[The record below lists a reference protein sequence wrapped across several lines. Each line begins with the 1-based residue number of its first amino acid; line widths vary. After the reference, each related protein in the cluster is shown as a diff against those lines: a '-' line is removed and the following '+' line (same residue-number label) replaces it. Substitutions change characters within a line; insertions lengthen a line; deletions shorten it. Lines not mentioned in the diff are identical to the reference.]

1 MIVKS
6 YSFEKNGKLGDV
18 YTLRNQNGMEADILT
33 YGGRLIRLTAPD
45 RCGNFLD
52 CIVGCKHPE
61 DYYEENPYFGA
72 IIGRYANRIG
82 GGKFTLDGKV
92 YQLEQNEGKNSH
104 HGGVSANFDRVVWNA
119 TIEGDRLAR
128 SHLSKNGAGGYP
140 GNLEVKVAYTLTDG
154 NELVIEYLATS
165 DKDTPCNLTHHAYFN
180 LSGKDTVLEHELKI
194 NARKIT
200 PIGEDLVASGEYME
214 IDGTPYSFLP
224 AKKLGKD
231 MFSDAELIQRCGGF
245 DFNYCLDRVGKGV
258 ECCARVYDEHSGRY
272 MECYTTLPGLQLYTG
287 NFLEGFEGKKKYGKH
302 AALCLEAQGYP
313 NSVNCPA
320 YPSTILK
327 AGETYHEITAYKFGV
342 K

>member
-6 YSFEKNGKLGDV
+6 YSFEKDGKINDV
-18 YTLRNQNGMEADILT
+18 YTLRNASGMEADILT

-45 RCGNFLD
+45 RRGNFLD
-52 CIVGCKHPE
+52 CIVGCKRPE

-72 IIGRYANRIG
+72 IIGRYANRVG
-82 GGKFTLDGKV
+82 GGKFTLNGKV
-92 YQLEQNEGKNSH
+92 YQLEQNEGEKSL
-104 HGGVSANFDRVVWNA
+104 HGGITASFDRVVWKA
-119 TIEGDRLAR
+119 SIEGDRLLL

-140 GNLEVKVAYTLTDG
+140 GNLSITVAYTLTDG

-165 DKDTPCNLTHHAYFN
+165 DEDTPCNLTNHAYFN
-180 LSGKDTVLEHELKI
+180 LSAEDTVLEHELKI
-194 NARKIT
+194 NARKLT
-200 PIGEDLVASGEYME
+200 PIDEELLTFNEYMD

-231 MFSDAELIQRCGGF
+231 IFSDAELIKRCGGF

-258 ECCARVYDEHSGRY
+258 ECCARVYDEKSGRY

-287 NFLEGFEGKKKYGKH
+287 NFLDGFEGKKTYGKH